1 MGRCSSKYTISPRF
15 ELSQATVQDAALLK
29 QTGVNTK
36 PNAKQLRGDHD
47 TVSMDHLSRTISSPS
62 VEASN
67 STIMQHR
74 PRLEKLVFEQFT
86 AVSEPDLIRPG
97 MVKLHVQS
105 PVGVMPPT
113 FPPHLRHR
121 ATSRGG
127 VATMY
132 IASKAAGSIESCGIL
147 HAHRLLRSVVSP
159 YITNLRHAF
168 QDNHR
173 VYLVVDDSSGF
184 SLKDVLRE
192 HRSGV
197 PEETVHVVA
206 ASITAALND
215 LHSRGC
221 CHGALTPSSVV
232 IDGEG
237 RVKLGNFFQ
246 SSLRASPQDTMKD
259 WHQLG
264 FLLFRLLT
272 GRAPCKVT
280 RRMVLRHEINV
291 WC

>member
-1 MGRCSSKYTISPRF
+1 MGRCSSKYAVSPRF

-29 QTGVNTK
+29 RTAVNTERNT
-36 PNAKQLRGDHD
+36 PILLGDDDHA
-47 TVSMDHLSRTISSPS
+47 SLDHLSRTIS
-62 VEASN
+62 VEAS
-67 STIMQHR
+67 SDARLEHR
-74 PRLEKLVFEQFT
+74 PRLEKLVLEHFT

-113 FPPHLRHR
+113 FPPHLKHR

-127 VATMY
+127 VVTMY

-197 PEETVHVVA
+197 PEETVRIVA

-221 CHGALTPSSVV
+221 CHGALTPSSVL

-237 RVKLGNFFQ
+237 HVKLGNFFQ
-246 SSLRASPQDTMKD
+246 SSLRASPQDMMKD

-272 GRAPCKVT
+272 GRAPCKVA
-280 RRMVLRHEINV
+280 RRMSLRQEVNV